1 VPGGATARP
10 ALLYYTWVLYDL
22 VWFARS
28 LRSFF
33 VTTDIKHHQQLQKK
47 KKKSRR
53 FAGGGGA
60 VFVFC
65 FYCFAP
71 REASVSVA
79 CPRIN
84 QLRNSNKGKWPQN
97 SRRVEGKQQ
106 QQQ

>member
-1 VPGGATARP
+1 MILYGLRVLFVLF
-10 ALLYYTWVLYDL
+10 LLPQI
-22 VWFARS
+22 S
-28 LRSFF
+28 N
-33 VTTDIKHHQQLQKK
+33 TTNSCKK
-47 KKKSRR
+47 KKKNHV
-53 FAGGGGA
+53 ALLGGGGA